1 MKKLF
6 VSILVLLALGAA
18 AALTCPDKEA
28 HKKAISEVVKESV
41 KDGLGGDDAE
51 DSLGLIEGIASIGS
65 SLSEA
70 FLESQLTVDNYLV
83 YSVGS
88 IRHGKESDTV
98 SVGVFG
104 HVFTVKKE
112 QIKEKLIGA
121 K

>member
-1 MKKLF
+1 MKKLL
-6 VSILVLLALGAA
+6 ILILALVALGGV

-41 KDGLGGDDAE
+41 KDGLGGANSE

-65 SLSEA
+65 SLTDA
-70 FLESQLTVDNYLV
+70 FLESQLTVDKHLV
-83 YSVGS
+83 YSTGS
-88 IRHGKESDTV
+88 IRHGKESETV

-112 QIKEKLIGA
+112 QIKDAILGTK
-121 K
+121 